1 MKQRDRAGPSGG
13 GFTPSIHA
21 AAAFTLSF
29 DKVLD
34 GFVTSPN
41 LPACFSRYFV
51 ILYNCHVLIVNRET
65 LFLFSLQEIIFSY
78 YVDIAQLQ
86 LIITVKFFME

>member
-1 MKQRDRAGPSGG
+1 MKQRDRAGPSNS

-21 AAAFTLSF
+21 AAALTLPF

-34 GFVTSPN
+34 GFVTSSN

-65 LFLFSLQEIIFSY
+65 LFLFSLREIIFSY
-78 YVDIAQLQ
+78 YVDIAQFQ